1 MRLFYA
7 FLLIPAVLSAASLIS
22 GCSSGKEQ
30 KSSAPSGKFMQNEK
44 PSQQSSSSASKSY
57 FARERERRREYERE
71 FKDVRRPVDQDH
83 FKVMP
88 WHGKHYS
95 PRSEQ
100 LHESSRQPDNS
111 LFSF

>member
-1 MRLFYA
+1 MRFFYV
-7 FLLIPAVLSAASLIS
+7 FFLIPAIMSAASLIS
-22 GCSSGKEQ
+22 GCSFGKAQ
-30 KSSAPSGKFMQNEK
+30 KSSAPSGKFMQNEQ
-44 PSQQSSSSASKSY
+44 PSKQSSSSSSKSY
-57 FARERERRREYERE
+57 FAQERERRREYERE

-100 LHESSRQPDNS
+100 LHESSREPDSS
-111 LFSF
+111 LFRF

>member
-1 MRLFYA
+1 MRFVYV
-7 FLLIPAVLSAASLIS
+7 FLLIPAILSAALLFA
-22 GCSSGKEQ
+22 GCSSGKQQ
-30 KSSAPSGKFMQNEK
+30 KSSAPSGKFMQNEQ
-44 PSQQSSSSASKSY
+44 PSQQSSASSKSY
-57 FARERERRREYERE
+57 FAREREQRREYERE
-71 FKDVRRPVDQDH
+71 FKDVRRPIDQDH

-100 LHESSRQPDNS
+100 LHESSREPDSS